1 MAFKNLLV
9 HIDDGKACTDR
20 IQAAIA
26 LAPASAAPRL
36 PRPVHSE
43 AFSMPA
49 DHGFRLHDHQHFTPI
64 RQKPR

>member
-26 LAPASAAPRL
+26 LAQAHGAHLREGRAPRG
-36 PRPVHSE
+36 
-43 AFSMPA
+43 SMP
-49 DHGFRLHDHQHFTPI
+49 GEN
-64 RQKPR
+64 